1 MLLPISLIF
10 AGILLGI
17 LLRRTAIPGIAG
29 RIFTPVVVLLLFAMG
44 CAIGRNR
51 TVMDNLPRLGLDA
64 FILATASVA
73 GSVIAV
79 LLISRYLAFSAAA
92 LIWLRTS
99 RRPILPA
106 WRSSASS
113 WCAWGYL

>member
-64 FILATASVA
+64 FILATASA
-73 GSVIAV
+73 RGSDRRCTHRCSKRH
-79 LLISRYLAFSAAA
+79 LHPHC
-92 LIWLRTS
+92 LR
-99 RRPILPA
+99 
-106 WRSSASS
+106 
-113 WCAWGYL
+113 

>member
-17 LLRRTAIPGIAG
+17 RLRRTAIPGIAG

-79 LLISRYLAFSAAA
+79 LLISRYLP
-92 LIWLRTS
+92 RPGRGRET
-99 RRPILPA
+99 RR
-106 WRSSASS
+106 
-113 WCAWGYL
+113 

>member
-10 AGILLGI
+10 AGIFLGI
-17 LLRRTAIPGIAG
+17 LLRKTAIPGIAG
-29 RIFTPVVVLLLFAMG
+29 RIFRPVVVLLLFAMG

-79 LLISRYLAFSAAA
+79 LLISRYLP
-92 LIWLRTS
+92 
-99 RRPILPA
+99 RPG
-106 WRSSASS
+106 RGSETHR
-113 WCAWGYL
+113 

>member
-10 AGILLGI
+10 TGILLG
-17 LLRRTAIPGIAG
+17 LLFRRTVLPKAAG

-51 TVMDNLPRLGLDA
+51 TVMDNLPRLGFDA

-79 LLISRYLAFSAAA
+79 LLVSRFLP
-92 LIWLRTS
+92 
-99 RRPILPA
+99 RPGG
-106 WRSSASS
+106 R
-113 WCAWGYL
+113 GKGGGR

>member
-29 RIFTPVVVLLLFAMG
+29 RIVTTVVVLLLFAMG

-79 LLISRYLAFSAAA
+79 LLISRYLP
-92 LIWLRTS
+92 RPGRGRET
-99 RRPILPA
+99 RR
-106 WRSSASS
+106 
-113 WCAWGYL
+113 

>member
-79 LLISRYLAFSAAA
+79 LLISRYLPRPGRDRETADEGKSSHRGLFRGWHS
-92 LIWLRTS
+92 LR
-99 RRPILPA
+99 PL
-106 WRSSASS
+106 
-113 WCAWGYL
+113 

>member
-1 MLLPISLIF
+1 MTPRLTSRTKREICRLFRERSRASSHFPDF

-79 LLISRYLAFSAAA
+79 LLISRYLP
-92 LIWLRTS
+92 RPGRGRET
-99 RRPILPA
+99 RR
-106 WRSSASS
+106 
-113 WCAWGYL
+113 

>member
-10 AGILLGI
+10 AGIFLGI

-51 TVMDNLPRLGLDA
+51 TVMDNLPRSSP
-64 FILATASVA
+64 F
-73 GSVIAV
+73 
-79 LLISRYLAFSAAA
+79 FSCPGICPGPAAA
-92 LIWLRTS
+92 GRRADEGKSSHRGLFRGWHSLR
-99 RRPILPA
+99 PL
-106 WRSSASS
+106 
-113 WCAWGYL
+113 